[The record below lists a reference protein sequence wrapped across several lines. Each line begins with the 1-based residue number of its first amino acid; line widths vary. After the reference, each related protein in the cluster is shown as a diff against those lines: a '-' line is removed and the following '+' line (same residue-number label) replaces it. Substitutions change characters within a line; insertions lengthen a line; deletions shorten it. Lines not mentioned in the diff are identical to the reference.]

1 LNARIRIPAAPSPEQ
16 EHPLTPRGG
25 GLPSA
30 WVGYA
35 TCAWTVVFGAPHI
48 WWALGNPFAFPG
60 GDVSYQVFV
69 SATWR
74 IVFDWIVVLLCAIGF
89 GVALALVRPW
99 GRRLPQRPLLAA
111 AWTASAMLTLRGVA
125 GVAVDGL
132 RDVEFPM
139 RPLFTVAFVVGGLLF
154 GGVAWRAQHTR

>member
-1 LNARIRIPAAPSPEQ
+1 MCGIAIDRPSLDKTES
-16 EHPLTPRGG
+16 RW
-25 GLPSA
+25 A
-30 WVGYA
+30 GYA
-35 TCAWTVVFGAPHI
+35 ACAWTVLFGAPHI

-60 GDVSYQVFV
+60 GHVSYQVFM

-99 GRRLPQRPLLAA
+99 GRRLPQPPLLAA

-132 RDVEFPM
+132 RDVEFPI
-139 RPLFTVAFVVGGLLF
+139 RPVFTVAFVVGGLLF
-154 GGVAWRAQHTR
+154 GLVAWRARHRVRRPR